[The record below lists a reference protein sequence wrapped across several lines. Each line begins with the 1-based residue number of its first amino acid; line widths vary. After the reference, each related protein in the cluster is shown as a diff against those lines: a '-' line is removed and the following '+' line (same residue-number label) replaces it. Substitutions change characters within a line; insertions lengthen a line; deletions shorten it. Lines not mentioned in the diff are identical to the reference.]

1 MGMDTIYFR
10 SSEELR
16 AWFAEHGDAQELW
29 VGFYKKGSWW
39 VLSAKQEATR
49 QRRLAA
55 LIEASAQGT
64 RIPRL
69 AGSALTAASRG

>member
-29 VGFYKKGSWW
+29 VGFYKKGSGEY
-39 VLSAKQEATR
+39 VATYIMYRSLLDEA
-49 QRRLAA
+49 
-55 LIEASAQGT
+55 
-64 RIPRL
+64 
-69 AGSALTAASRG
+69 